1 MAKKEIDFV
10 IKVNN
15 KQLDLTKVSFEQF
28 DKVIKQAKKD
38 LTALPLNDPRYKI
51 LSKDIKTAEASWK
64 AAQEAAKGFG
74 EETEESGDKVKTYSQ
89 QIRIAS
95 KELISLEQQ
104 FGKNSQQ
111 YQDQAN
117 KISNLRE
124 KQEELTRGT
133 QKLDDA
139 LSNIPGP
146 IGQIGQGMQSLDQIT
161 GSVKSAFN
169 SLTKMFPILDS
180 AIAKSGIGALVLLLV
195 VLVAAVVNAA
205 KKSEPLQQAFAVMG
219 DAVGALFDALKPLTD
234 FIINVFVGAVEIA
247 AAAINSLASIFG
259 GVNRGFKQE
268 SLLLEK
274 EIKKNENLLNNFSE
288 GLSKKYTEILKI
300 LTDYQKRKNEIDNE
314 AYKDEEQ
321 RKNDLLLND
330 YNYVLK
336 KNEIET
342 RYQIDAKNRK
352 LEIYKS
358 EKEINLKGLDNN
370 RQSTLEN
377 LQLQK
382 KSSEDELENL
392 RKASINRA
400 NALAVLYEDSKT
412 AGNKFTAEAT
422 AALLEATKEEVALSD
437 HLNELKKN
445 KIKSNNAEILKT
457 QREFNREDINLIE
470 QHSLKVIEVTTNLI
484 KEENARNLQ
493 EAKDNLIQLKEN
505 QRLELEQ
512 ITLNQGKK
520 SIVYKSAL
528 KKQVAEEKLAKE
540 EIRKAQLQFDA
551 YTLQL
556 QINEEDRNLR
566 EELSRSSIKIK
577 NLESFYQRKRDL
589 STQELD
595 RDFILADGSY
605 DKEEEAKTK
614 HWERILAIDQEE
626 LGNITSNLE
635 LEYQGMYQVSADAF
649 QKLRDIEEAKYKEQQ
664 RGNEQNYEK
673 MEALAK
679 DHAKKMNM
687 IDVEELNTM
696 ADLLQR
702 RAEAR
707 YDIEFGFFKKT
718 REAESVYYAARV
730 KAAGDN
736 IALLEVLEQ
745 EHLKRL
751 RDINRQELNTYLQ
764 YATQIMGA
772 IQTVISDMAKVTA
785 LQQQLATERL
795 TEAYIKQNELD
806 KRTITNQTELEKK
819 LFANKKKF
827 AEDEDKLKKEAF
839 EQNKKIQI
847 AQAIIGTLQGAVQA
861 FTSLAVIPVVGP
873 VLGGIAA
880 AAALVFGYKQ
890 VDLIKQTTYQSSL
903 ALSNSES
910 TGSGGAG
917 GGSGG
922 GATSPPNQ
930 LGRNYAEGGMIQGPS
945 HAGGGVMINAEG
957 GEVVMTKGAVTMFA
971 PLLSMMNQAGG
982 GTSFSKSAMGGAK
995 YDNPRIT
1002 KQITEPQ
1009 IIKTYVVAT
1018 DMSSEQQK
1026 QNRLKDLSTL

>member
-15 KQLDLTKVSFEQF
+15 KQLDLTKTSFEQF
-28 DKVIKQAKKD
+28 DKIVKQAKKD

-64 AAQEAAKGFG
+64 AAQKAAKEFG
-74 EETEESGDKVKTYSQ
+74 DETEEGGGKVKSYSQ
-89 QIRIAS
+89 QIRQATKDLVAI
-95 KELISLEQQ
+95 EQQ
-104 FGKNSQQ
+104 FGKNSKE

-117 KISNLRE
+117 KIKSLRDS
-124 KQEELTRGT
+124 QEELTRGT

-146 IGQIGQGMQSLDQIT
+146 IGQIGSGLQQLENVSQSA
-161 GSVKSAFN
+161 KSAFN
-169 SLTKMFPILDS
+169 SLGLGF
-180 AIAKSGIGALVLLLV
+180 KSFDQIVKTSGVGLLVLLLV
-195 VLVAAVVNAA
+195 SLVAAVVNAA
-205 KKSEPLQQAFAVMG
+205 KSFTPLQDAFAAIG
-219 DAVGALFDALKPLTD
+219 DAVGAVFDALKPLTD
-234 FIINVFVGAVEIA
+234 FILNVFVAVINIA
-247 AAAINSLASIFG
+247 AKTISGLAAIFG
-259 GVNRGFKQE
+259 GVSSGFKKQ
-268 SLLLEK
+268 SLELERTIKRDKQTLEQYSEFLSQHYKDLTELQIKYNERKKALNDDETKNTADKNLELKQLDLIYYAEKDALEK
-274 EIKKNENLLNNFSE
+274 KYDKIKRDRDIGLKTLQKNNNLN
-288 GLSKKYTEILKI
+288 Y
-300 LTDYQKRKNEIDNE
+300 IDNE
-314 AYKDEEQ
+314 RIKTQEAIRIEKKAQEDIADSEIKATNGRIRRLQNLQQILLLKQNEGSEELQKQ
-321 RKNDLLLND
+321 RKND
-330 YNYVLK
+330 
-336 KNEIET
+336 
-342 RYQIDAKNRK
+342 IDAFT
-352 LEIYKS
+352 KS
-358 EKEINLKGLDNN
+358 INDEKESVKF
-370 RQSTLEN
+370 
-377 LQLQK
+377 LQDQK
-382 KSSEDELENL
+382 KEIQKTSNSEL
-392 RKASINRA
+392 
-400 NALAVLYEDSKT
+400 SK
-412 AGNKFTAEAT
+412 N
-422 AALLEATKEEVALSD
+422 
-437 HLNELKKN
+437 
-445 KIKSNNAEILKT
+445 
-457 QREFNREDINLIE
+457 QREFNREDRNLIE
-470 QHSLKVIEVTTNLI
+470 QHSLKIIELTTNLI

-493 EAKDNLIQLKEN
+493 AAKDNLISLKEDN
-505 QRLELEQ
+505 RLELEQ
-512 ITLNQGKK
+512 IKLNQGEK
-520 SIVYKSAL
+520 SKVYKSAL

-551 YTLQL
+551 NIIQL

-566 EELSRSSIKIK
+566 EELSRSAT
-577 NLESFYQRKRDL
+577 FYERKRDL
-589 STQELD
+589 ATKELD
-595 RDFILADGSY
+595 KDFKLADGNF
-605 DKEEEAKTK
+605 DREEEARTK
-614 HWERILAIDQEE
+614 HWETILAIDLEE

-649 QKLRDIEEAKYKEQQ
+649 QKLRDIEVAKYTEQQ

-673 MEALAK
+673 MQALAK

-696 ADLLQR
+696 ADLLER
-702 RAEAR
+702 RAQAR

-718 REAESVYYAARV
+718 REAEGVYYAAKV

-736 IALLEVLEQ
+736 IELLEVLEQ

-751 RDINRQELNTYLQ
+751 RDINREELNTYLQ
-764 YATQIMGA
+764 YATLIMSS
-772 IQTVISDMAKVTA
+772 IQNVISDMAKVTA

-819 LFANKKKF
+819 LLANKKKF

-847 AQAIIGTLQGAVQA
+847 AQAIISTLQGAVNA

-890 VDLIKQTTYQSSL
+890 VDLIKQTSYQSSL

-910 TGSGGAG
+910 TGAGSGGTG
-917 GGSGG
+917 GG
-922 GATSPPNQ
+922 GATSPGNQ
-930 LGRNYAEGGMIQGPS
+930 LGRNYGDGGMIEGPL
-945 HAGGGVMINAEG
+945 HAGGGVMVNAEG
-957 GEVVMTKGAVTMFA
+957 GEAIMTRGAVTMFA

-1002 KQITEPQ
+1002 KQISEPQ
-1009 IIKTYVVAT
+1009 IIKTYVVST
-1018 DMSSEQQK
+1018 DMTSEQQK

>member
-38 LTALPLNDPRYKI
+38 LTALPLNDPRYQI

-64 AAQEAAKGFG
+64 AAQKAVNGFSD
-74 EETEESGDKVKTYSQ
+74 ETEKGGKKVLTYSQ

-117 KISNLRE
+117 KISNLRDQ
-124 KQEELTRGT
+124 QEELTRGT

-146 IGQIGQGMQSLDQIT
+146 IGQIGQGMQQLEIVT
-161 GSVKSAFN
+161 GSAKSAFN

-195 VLVAAVVNAA
+195 MLVAAVVNAA
-205 KKSEPLQQAFAVMG
+205 KKSEPLQRAFAVMG

-234 FIINVFVGAVEIA
+234 FIINVFVGAIEIA
-247 AAAINSLASIFG
+247 AAAINGLASIFG
-259 GVNRGFKQE
+259 GVNKGFKQQSVELEKQLAFQESILNNYNSALTE
-268 SLLLEK
+268 SLAERLKIENDYAKRKK
-274 EIKKNENLLNNFSE
+274 EIVDAEYKNELDRNRDLLIARLDYLNKNEDLDLKIVQGRYKLADELLAIEIE
-288 GLSKKYTEILKI
+288 GDIKRFDNQRTRDDLTKKLEDARAAVELVALKNQNRNKIEILKANAEVI
-300 LTDYQKRKNEIDNE
+300 KSIDISN
-314 AYKDEEQ
+314 KDE
-321 RKNDLLLND
+321 LLKIN
-330 YNYVLK
+330 
-336 KNEIET
+336 
-342 RYQIDAKNRK
+342 QDA
-352 LEIYKS
+352 
-358 EKEINLKGLDNN
+358 
-370 RQSTLEN
+370 
-377 LQLQK
+377 
-382 KSSEDELENL
+382 
-392 RKASINRA
+392 
-400 NALAVLYEDSKT
+400 
-412 AGNKFTAEAT
+412 
-422 AALLEATKEEVALSD
+422 
-437 HLNELKKN
+437 LNELLAIEIYYRDKEKFLTT
-445 KIKSNNAEILKT
+445 KSKQEKDAL
-457 QREFNREDINLIE
+457 QRQYTREDIAAANERFNQIL
-470 QHSLKVIEVTTNLI
+470 QLTTSLI

-493 EAKDNLIQLKEN
+493 GAKDNLITLKEQ

-512 ITLNQGKK
+512 
-520 SIVYKSAL
+520 VAL
-528 KKQVAEEKLAKE
+528 SGVSTKNLRTKQAAERKLANE
-540 EIRKAQLQFDA
+540 EVRKAQVQFDA

-556 QINEEDRNLR
+556 KINDEQRNLD
-566 EELSRSSIKIK
+566 EEMSRS
-577 NLESFYQRKRDL
+577 EEFYKRKRDL
-589 STQELD
+589 ATEQLELD
-595 RDFILADGSY
+595 YKLADGNL
-605 DKEEEAKTK
+605 DREEQARTK
-614 HWERILAIDQEE
+614 HWQTILAIDQEQ
-626 LGNITSNLE
+626 LGNISSNLE
-635 LEYQGMYQVSADAF
+635 LEYEGMYQVSAEAF

-664 RGNEQNYEK
+664 RGNEQNYDY
-673 MEALAK
+673 MELLAK
-679 DHAKKMNM
+679 DHAKKINM
-687 IDVEELNTM
+687 INVQELNTI

-751 RDINRQELNTYLQ
+751 RDINREELNTYLQ
-764 YATQIMGA
+764 YATLIMSS

-819 LFANKKKF
+819 LFENKKKF

-890 VDLIKQTTYQSSL
+890 VDLIRQTSYQSSL
-903 ALSNSES
+903 RLSNSES

-917 GGSGG
+917 GGGGG
-922 GATSPPNQ
+922 GATSPANQ

-982 GTSFSKSAMGGAK
+982 GTSFSKSAMGSAK

-1009 IIKTYVVAT
+1009 IIKTYVVSS
-1018 DMSSEQQK
+1018 DMTSEQQK

>member
-1 MAKKEIDFV
+1 
-10 IKVNN
+10 
-15 KQLDLTKVSFEQF
+15 
-28 DKVIKQAKKD
+28 
-38 LTALPLNDPRYKI
+38 
-51 LSKDIKTAEASWK
+51 
-64 AAQEAAKGFG
+64 
-74 EETEESGDKVKTYSQ
+74 
-89 QIRIAS
+89 
-95 KELISLEQQ
+95 
-104 FGKNSQQ
+104 
-111 YQDQAN
+111 
-117 KISNLRE
+117 
-124 KQEELTRGT
+124 
-133 QKLDDA
+133 
-139 LSNIPGP
+139 
-146 IGQIGQGMQSLDQIT
+146 
-161 GSVKSAFN
+161 
-169 SLTKMFPILDS
+169 
-180 AIAKSGIGALVLLLV
+180 
-195 VLVAAVVNAA
+195 
-205 KKSEPLQQAFAVMG
+205 
-219 DAVGALFDALKPLTD
+219 
-234 FIINVFVGAVEIA
+234 
-247 AAAINSLASIFG
+247 LA
-259 GVNRGFKQE
+259 
-268 SLLLEK
+268 
-274 EIKKNENLLNNFSE
+274 
-288 GLSKKYTEILKI
+288 T
-300 LTDYQKRKNEIDNE
+300 
-314 AYKDEEQ
+314 
-321 RKNDLLLND
+321 
-330 YNYVLK
+330 
-336 KNEIET
+336 
-342 RYQIDAKNRK
+342 
-352 LEIYKS
+352 
-358 EKEINLKGLDNN
+358 
-370 RQSTLEN
+370 
-377 LQLQK
+377 
-382 KSSEDELENL
+382 
-392 RKASINRA
+392 
-400 NALAVLYEDSKT
+400 
-412 AGNKFTAEAT
+412 
-422 AALLEATKEEVALSD
+422 
-437 HLNELKKN
+437 
-445 KIKSNNAEILKT
+445 
-457 QREFNREDINLIE
+457 
-470 QHSLKVIEVTTNLI
+470 
-484 KEENARNLQ
+484 
-493 EAKDNLIQLKEN
+493 
-505 QRLELEQ
+505 
-512 ITLNQGKK
+512 
-520 SIVYKSAL
+520 
-528 KKQVAEEKLAKE
+528 
-540 EIRKAQLQFDA
+540 
-551 YTLQL
+551 
-556 QINEEDRNLR
+556 
-566 EELSRSSIKIK
+566 
-577 NLESFYQRKRDL
+577 
-589 STQELD
+589 
-595 RDFILADGSY
+595 
-605 DKEEEAKTK
+605 
-614 HWERILAIDQEE
+614 LAIDQEE
-626 LGNITSNLE
+626 LATITSNLE
-635 LEYQGMYQVSADAF
+635 LEYDGMYQVSAEAF
-649 QKLRDIEEAKYKEQQ
+649 QKLRDIQEAKYLEQQ
-664 RGNEQNYEK
+664 KGNEQNYKFIEL
-673 MEALAK
+673 LAK

-718 REAESVYYAARV
+718 REAEGIYYAARV

-736 IALLEVLEQ
+736 IELLDVLEQ
-745 EHLKRL
+745 EHLKKL

-982 GTSFSKSAMGGAK
+982 GTSFSKSAMGSAK

>member
-95 KELISLEQQ
+95 KELVSLEQQ

-117 KISNLRE
+117 KISNLRD

-161 GSVKSAFN
+161 GSAKSAFN
-169 SLTKMFPILDS
+169 SLTKIFPILDS
-180 AIAKSGIGALVLLLV
+180 AIAASGIGALILLLV

-205 KKSEPLQQAFAVMG
+205 KKSEPLQRAFAVMG

-234 FIINVFVGAVEIA
+234 FIINVFVGAIEIA
-247 AAAINSLASIFG
+247 AAAVNGLAEAFG
-259 GVNRGFKQE
+259 GVNRGFKQQSLELEKQLAFQEAILSGYNSALTE
-268 SLLLEK
+268 SLAERLKIENDYAKRSK
-274 EIKKNENLLNNFSE
+274 EIADATYKNEKDRDRDSLIAKQEYNNKLKDLELKASIDRSRRLNELYKIQTDINHTATDNQRAVQRNQLDFDEAFNLVENNMLMDQNKRKLDNVKE
-288 GLSKKYTEILKI
+288 NLKEIENSTVSNKDELLKI
-300 LTDYQKRKNEIDNE
+300 LQDSQSELIELDVFYRDKRDYI
-314 AYKDEEQ
+314 YTKD
-321 RKNDLLLND
+321 
-330 YNYVLK
+330 
-336 KNEIET
+336 
-342 RYQIDAKNRK
+342 
-352 LEIYKS
+352 LE
-358 EKEINLKGLDNN
+358 
-370 RQSTLEN
+370 
-377 LQLQK
+377 
-382 KSSEDELENL
+382 L
-392 RKASINRA
+392 RKQ
-400 NALAVLYEDSKT
+400 
-412 AGNKFTAEAT
+412 
-422 AALLEATKEEVALSD
+422 KE
-437 HLNELKKN
+437 
-445 KIKSNNAEILKT
+445 
-457 QREFNREDINLIE
+457 REFAREDIAARNDRANQILD
-470 QHSLKVIEVTTNLI
+470 LTTSLI
-484 KEENARNLQ
+484 KEENERNLQ
-493 EAKDNLIQLKEN
+493 AAKDNLIKLKET

-512 ITLNQGKK
+512 
-520 SIVYKSAL
+520 VAL
-528 KKQVAEEKLAKE
+528 LGISEKNLKQKQAAERKLANE
-540 EIRKAQLQFDA
+540 EVRKAQVQFDA
-551 YTLQL
+551 NTIQL
-556 QINEEDRNLR
+556 KINEEQRNLDEER
-566 EELSRSSIKIK
+566 SRDKQYYTRKRNLAIEELEKDYK
-577 NLESFYQRKRDL
+577 
-589 STQELD
+589 
-595 RDFILADGSY
+595 LADGNY
-605 DKEEEAKTK
+605 DREEQARTK
-614 HWERILAIDQEE
+614 HWLATLAIDQEE
-626 LGNITSNLE
+626 LATITSNLE
-635 LEYQGMYQVSADAF
+635 LEYDGMYQVSAEAF
-649 QKLRDIEEAKYKEQQ
+649 QKLRDIQEAKYLEQQ
-664 RGNEQNYEK
+664 KGNEQNYKFIEL
-673 MEALAK
+673 LAK

-718 REAESVYYAARV
+718 REAEGIYYAARV

-736 IALLEVLEQ
+736 IELLDVLEQ
-745 EHLKRL
+745 EHLKKL

-982 GTSFSKSAMGGAK
+982 GTSFSKSAMGSAK

>member
-89 QIRIAS
+89 QIRIAT

-117 KISNLRE
+117 KISNLRNQ
-124 KQEELTRGT
+124 QEELTRGT

-146 IGQIGQGMQSLDQIT
+146 IGQIGSSMQSLDQIT

-205 KKSEPLQQAFAVMG
+205 KKSEPLQRAFAVMG

-234 FIINVFVGAVEIA
+234 FIINVFVGAIEIA
-247 AAAINSLASIFG
+247 AAAVNGLASIFG
-259 GVNRGFKQE
+259 GVNKGFKQQ
-268 SLLLEK
+268 SLELEK
-274 EIKKNENLLNNFSE
+274 QLAFQEAILSGYNSALTENLAERLKIESDYAKRKKEIIDATYKNELDRNRDIVIARLQHNNAMTDLDLKATQQRHKLQEELATIEYQGDIKKYDNQRKQAEMTMKLSDAQALIEVQHLNNQNKTKIAELNASAAVI
-288 GLSKKYTEILKI
+288 KKTNISNKDELLKI
-300 LTDYQKRKNEIDNE
+300 NQDALTELNGLAIYYRDKEKFLTTKSQKEKQSL
-314 AYKDEEQ
+314 Q
-321 RKNDLLLND
+321 RQ
-330 YNYVLK
+330 Y
-336 KNEIET
+336 T
-342 RYQIDAKNRK
+342 
-352 LEIYKS
+352 
-358 EKEINLKGLDNN
+358 
-370 RQSTLEN
+370 
-377 LQLQK
+377 
-382 KSSEDELENL
+382 
-392 RKASINRA
+392 
-400 NALAVLYEDSKT
+400 
-412 AGNKFTAEAT
+412 
-422 AALLEATKEEVALSD
+422 
-437 HLNELKKN
+437 
-445 KIKSNNAEILKT
+445 
-457 QREFNREDINLIE
+457 REDIAAANERANQIL
-470 QHSLKVIEVTTNLI
+470 QLTTSLI

-493 EAKDNLIQLKEN
+493 TSKDNLIQLKET

-512 ITLNQGKK
+512 
-520 SIVYKSAL
+520 VAL
-528 KKQVAEEKLAKE
+528 SGVSTKNLKQKQAAERKVANEEV
-540 EIRKAQLQFDA
+540 RKAQLQFDA
-551 YTLQL
+551 YTIQL
-556 QINEEDRNLR
+556 QINEEQRNLD
-566 EELSRSSIKIK
+566 EEMSRSK
-577 NLESFYQRKRDL
+577 EFYERKRDL
-589 STQELD
+589 ATQELEKD
-595 RDFILADGSY
+595 YKLADGNL
-605 DKEEEAKTK
+605 DREEQARTK
-614 HWERILAIDQEE
+614 HWLSILAIDKEE
-626 LGNITSNLE
+626 LGNISSNLE
-635 LEYQGMYQVSADAF
+635 LEYEGMYQVSADAF

-664 RGNEQNYEK
+664 RGNEQNYDY
-673 MEALAK
+673 MELLAK
-679 DHAKKMNM
+679 DHAKKINM
-687 IDVEELNTM
+687 INVEELNTI

-751 RDINRQELNTYLQ
+751 RDINREELNTYLQ
-764 YATQIMGA
+764 YATQIMSA

-1002 KQITEPQ
+1002 KQISEPQ